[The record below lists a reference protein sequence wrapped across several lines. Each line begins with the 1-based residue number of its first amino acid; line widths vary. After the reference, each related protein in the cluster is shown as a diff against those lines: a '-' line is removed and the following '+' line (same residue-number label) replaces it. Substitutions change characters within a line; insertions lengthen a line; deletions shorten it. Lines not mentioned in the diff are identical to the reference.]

1 MMSQTVSEL
10 LVGVLEQVGVRQI
23 FGLIGDSLNPLADA
37 VRRSKIEWIG
47 VRHEEGAA
55 LAASGQAKLTGRLG
69 VCAGTTGPGSTHLVA
84 GLYEASRDH
93 APVLALSGE
102 MPRKMQGTDFIQTT
116 EPDLLFRDVS
126 LYTETIS
133 SPAQAAA
140 VIHQAIAA
148 AYAGPG
154 VAHLT
159 LPQDVVSA
167 KAEGAASSIV
177 TLKPRSEISPNE
189 TDVADMVRRIDAA
202 GSVVI
207 MCGAGC
213 RGTADLLRAL
223 SDRLKAPLIHS
234 VRGKEIMAYDD
245 PCWMGGLGM
254 IGTKAVYNAVQ
265 HCDLLLM
272 VGTDYPYSNFLPAN
286 GKVIQIDERAQV
298 LGRRTPT
305 LLGVMGSAR
314 PTLKALLDKVA
325 AKTDAKF
332 WDKVTRER
340 HKWDEMLT
348 KQADLARSKDR
359 IHPQAVARA
368 VSDLAK
374 PDAIFVFD
382 TGLNTLWSANWIRQ
396 TGSQRIIGSF
406 NNAAVGTA
414 IGQGNGV
421 QALDRSRQV
430 IVLTGDGGF
439 NMLMG
444 EFMTAVHHKL
454 PLKVIVYNNS
464 ALGLITLEAESV
476 GLAPFREAIE
486 FPNPDFAALARA
498 CGGHG
503 FTAKR
508 PQDLNA
514 ALREAFAVEGP
525 AIVDAVVVAD
535 EMPNMPHIELE
546 QIGNYAVAKIK
557 EAVLAVTG
565 G

>member
-1 MMSQTVSEL
+1 MSRTVSEL
-10 LVGVLEQVGVRQI
+10 LVGVLEQIGVTQI

-37 VRRSKIEWIG
+37 VRRSKIEWVG

-55 LAASGQAKLTGRLG
+55 LAAAGQAKLTGRLS

-93 APVLALSGE
+93 APVLALSGD
-102 MPRKMQGTDFIQTT
+102 MPRAMHGTDFIQTT

-148 AYAGPG
+148 AYSGPG

-159 LPQDVVSA
+159 LPQDVLSA
-167 KAEGAASSIV
+167 KAVGAASSV
-177 TLKPRSEISPNE
+177 ATLKQRGEVTPSEA
-189 TDVADMVRRIDAA
+189 DVADIARRIDAA
-202 GSVVI
+202 DSVVI

-213 RGTADLLRAL
+213 RGAADLLGEL
-223 SDRLKAPLIHS
+223 SNRLRAPLVHS
-234 VRGKEIMAYDD
+234 VRGKELMAYDD
-245 PCWMGGLGM
+245 PRWMGGLGM
-254 IGTKAVYNAVQ
+254 IGTKAVYHAVQ
-265 HCDLLLM
+265 RCDLLLM
-272 VGTDYPYSNFLPAN
+272 VGTDYPYSNFLPDKGA
-286 GKVIQIDERAQV
+286 VIQIDERAQV
-298 LGRRTPT
+298 LGRRAPT
-305 LLGVMGSAR
+305 ELGVVGSAR
-314 PTLKALLDKVA
+314 PTLKLLLDKVK
-325 AKTDAKF
+325 AKSDAGF
-332 WDKVTRER
+332 FDKVTHER
-340 HKWDEMLT
+340 HRWDEMLN
-348 KQADLARSKDR
+348 KQADLKRSQDR

-368 VSDLAK
+368 ASDLARR
-374 PDAIFVFD
+374 DAVFVLD

-396 TGSQRIIGSF
+396 SGSQRIVGSF

-414 IGQGNGV
+414 LGQANGIQV
-421 QALDRSRQV
+421 LDRSRQV
-430 IVLTGDGGF
+430 IALVGDGGF

-454 PLKVIVYNNS
+454 PVKVIIYNNS

-476 GLAPFREAIE
+476 GLVPFRDAIE

-503 FTAKR
+503 FTARK
-508 PQDLNA
+508 PDDLMA
-514 ALREAFAVEGP
+514 AIAGALAIDGP
-525 AIVDAVVVAD
+525 AIVDAVVASD

-546 QIGNYAVAKIK
+546 QAGHYAMAKIK